1 MNKKQLAILLS
12 KLKTFNKP
20 VVKLEQYPIDSEIA
34 AEILWFSYFNKDV
47 SDKEIAD
54 LGCGTGILGLGA
66 LILDAKK
73 VYFVDV
79 NKDALKIAR
88 ENLSFLEKS
97 LDKKFNAIFVNKD
110 VSDFNK
116 KVDTVIENPPFGV
129 KVKHAD
135 KKFLEKAMSISDRIY
150 SLHKIESKDFIK
162 KLAEEKRFEV
172 KGIMQFRFPL
182 KQTFDFHKRRI
193 HMIKVGCWWLK
204 RKL

>member
-12 KLKTFNKP
+12 KLKTFYKP
-20 VVKLEQYPIDSEIA
+20 VVKLEQYPTDSEIA
-34 AEILWFSYFNKDV
+34 ADILWFSYFNKNV
-47 SDKEIAD
+47 SDREIAD

-79 NKDALKIAR
+79 NKDALKIAK

-97 LDKKFNAIFVNKD
+97 LGKKFNAIFVNKD
-110 VSDFNK
+110 VTDFNR

-135 KKFLEKAMSISDRIY
+135 KKFLEKAMSISDKIY
-150 SLHKIESKDFIK
+150 SLHKIESKDFIQGLVK
-162 KLAEEKRFEV
+162 KKNFEV
-172 KGIMQFRFPL
+172 KGIIQFKLPL
-182 KQTFDFHKRRI
+182 KQTLDFHKRKI
-193 HMIKVGCWWLK
+193 HVIKVGCWWLK